1 MKDQIKDQIDRQS
14 KGDKAAVVLSSG
26 GADSTTAMAIAA
38 WEEGFEIYSLS
49 FDYGQKNRYELECAR
64 KVARFFKV
72 REHLIIPLNLRLI
85 GGSALTAD
93 EIAIP
98 RGRPDEEPSSA
109 IPPTYVPARN
119 LIFLSLAVAW
129 AEVLG
134 IADIFIGVNAIDY
147 SGYPDCRPAFIDSFQ
162 KTANLGTRM
171 GTEGGGEGRITI
183 HAPLINLT
191 KGEIL
196 RKGLALGVDYRLT
209 SSCYEPD
216 PFSGRPCGQC
226 DSCRIRQRGFA
237 SLGLDDPCR

>member
-1 MKDQIKDQIDRQS
+1 MKDQIKDQIDRQP
-14 KGDKAAVVLSSG
+14 KGHKAAVVLSSG

-98 RGRPDEEPSSA
+98 RRRPDEELSSA

-171 GTEGGGEGRITI
+171 GTEGGEGRITI

-196 RKGLALGVDYRLT
+196 RKGLALGVDYHLT